1 MSSYDLTDRVIA
13 ITGSTGGL
21 GSAIATALRARG
33 ARLALLDLDADA
45 VASQAASL
53 GSADVARGWSI
64 NVRSMEN
71 VQEAF
76 DAVAAHFGGID
87 VVIANAGIEAVTP
100 MAHMD
105 PAKFDAIIDVNLN
118 GVWRTFKAALP
129 HVQASRGYLL
139 ATSSMAAFV
148 HSPLHAAYTASK
160 AGVWAMTDSLRLEL
174 RRDGVDVGVV
184 YPSFFKTP
192 MTDHAQAN
200 PAART
205 IWPTE
210 EGGLW
215 TTMPLEQVVDATVEA
230 IEERSD
236 LVVVPRENT
245 PMALAPSLFREFIDR
260 FAFTDE
266 TIAEAIEL
274 SGAARS

>member
-1 MSSYDLTDRVIA
+1 MPAYDLTNRVVA

-21 GSAIATALRARG
+21 GSAIAEKLRVKG
-33 ARLALLDLDADA
+33 ARLALLDLDAGA
-45 VASQAASL
+45 VADQAATL
-53 GSADVARGWSI
+53 GGPDVSRGWPI
-64 NVRSMEN
+64 NVRSMDD
-71 VQEAF
+71 VQAAF
-76 DAVAAHFGGID
+76 DAAADHFGGID

-100 MAHMD
+100 LAHME
-105 PAKFDAIIDVNLN
+105 PGKFDAIIDVNLN
-118 GVWRTFKAALP
+118 GAWRTFKAALP

-160 AGVWAMTDSLRLEL
+160 AGLWAMTDSLRLEL

-210 EGGLW
+210 QGGLW

-230 IEERSD
+230 IEDRSD
-236 LVVVPRENT
+236 LVVVPRKNL
-245 PMALAPSLFREFIDR
+245 PMALAPSLFREFIDE
-260 FAFTDE
+260 FAFKDE
-266 TIAEAIEL
+266 DIAEAIRL
-274 SGAARS
+274 SSAAT